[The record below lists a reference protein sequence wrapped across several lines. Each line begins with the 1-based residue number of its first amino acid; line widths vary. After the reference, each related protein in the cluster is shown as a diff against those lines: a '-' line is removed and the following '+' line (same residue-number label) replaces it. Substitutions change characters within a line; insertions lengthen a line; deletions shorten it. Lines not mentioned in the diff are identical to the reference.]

1 MNCTGK
7 VLYNVGRKE
16 GSIGTGGT
24 GLNRIRKILKSMAVA
39 FSLYSIIPM
48 PRWKWESED
57 MEDQLIFFPLVG
69 AVIGLLQWIW
79 IWIVRKA
86 GIGVPAYAAVAVAI
100 PLLVTGGFH
109 LDGYLDTMDGIHSWK
124 SREEKLR
131 IMSDP
136 HVGAFAVV
144 WGGIW
149 FLLFYAGT
157 SALKPGR
164 VSAAWCLSFVLSR
177 AFSGLG
183 VVTIPAAKKEGMLQT
198 FAGTAQ
204 KKRVQ
209 TALVAELCV
218 CACLMGFPGGIAGL
232 VTAAA
237 GAAVFLWYRSWSV
250 RKFGGITGDLAGFF
264 LCICELAMTI
274 TAALFS

>member
-1 MNCTGK
+1 M
-7 VLYNVGRKE
+7 
-16 GSIGTGGT
+16 
-24 GLNRIRKILKSMAVA
+24 NRIRKILKSIAVA

-69 AVIGLLQWIW
+69 AVIGVIQWFW
-79 IWIVRKA
+79 MWIVRRA
-86 GIGVPAYAAVAVAI
+86 GIGVPAYAAVAAAI

-124 SREEKLR
+124 PKEEKLM

-136 HVGAFAVV
+136 HIGAFSVV

-149 FLLFYAGT
+149 FLLFYAGA
-157 SALKPGR
+157 SELKPGR
-164 VSAAWCLSFVLSR
+164 AFAAWCLSFVLSR

-183 VVTIPAAKKEGMLQT
+183 VVTIPSAKKEGMLQT

-204 KKRVQ
+204 KRRVR
-209 TALVAELCV
+209 TALVIELCICV
-218 CACLMGFPGGIAGL
+218 CLMGLLGSIAGL
-232 VTAAA
+232 IMAAA
-237 GAAVFLWYRSWSV
+237 GAAVFLWYRSWSM

-264 LCICELAMTI
+264 LCMCELVMTLGAGLL
-274 TAALFS
+274 T